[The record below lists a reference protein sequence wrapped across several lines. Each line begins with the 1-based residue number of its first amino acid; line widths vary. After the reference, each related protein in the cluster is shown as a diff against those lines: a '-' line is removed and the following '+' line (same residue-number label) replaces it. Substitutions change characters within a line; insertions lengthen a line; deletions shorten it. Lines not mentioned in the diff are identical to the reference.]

1 MRCSR
6 GSGLGKWLIFGA
18 AIGVAAWVFRRRG
31 RIFLAAVSGAL
42 TDRALR
48 ALADTFRENE
58 DAGDEV
64 RSAGGGGSR
73 RSSGS

>member
-1 MRCSR
+1 MRRSR

-18 AIGVAAWVFRRRG
+18 AVGIAAYVFRRRG

-48 ALADTFRENE
+48 ALADTFGEEE
-58 DAGDEV
+58 DGGAEV
-64 RSAGGGGSR
+64 RSLGGGGS
-73 RSSGS
+73 SGS